1 MSNDTVG
8 PSVSELNADVLEWL
22 EHHRELLAAIVE
34 QEGLELPEEATILD
48 ACDAVVR
55 WWHAQP
61 EHERADANMIVNAVG
76 IGLGDAI
83 ADVFEMQWRI
93 IGEDGVTSLSLWRE
107 SPRLVA
113 SPIANTAKRFAD
125 SPGGFVNAFYD
136 ELAAELDAVIE
147 GESRPG

>member
-1 MSNDTVG
+1 M
-8 PSVSELNADVLEWL
+8 PSDPSSRQVSDLNPDERDWL

-34 QEGLELPEEATILD
+34 QEQLDLPEEATILD

-61 EHERADANMIVNAVG
+61 ESERPDANMVVNAVG

-93 IGEDGVTSLSLWRE
+93 IEDESGTSLALWRE
-107 SPRLVA
+107 QPDIVA
-113 SPIANTAKRFAD
+113 APIDSVAKRFAD
-125 SPGGFVNAFYD
+125 SPDGFVSEFY
-136 ELAAELDAVIE
+136 ESLAGDLDQVI
-147 GESRPG
+147 GADPQQG